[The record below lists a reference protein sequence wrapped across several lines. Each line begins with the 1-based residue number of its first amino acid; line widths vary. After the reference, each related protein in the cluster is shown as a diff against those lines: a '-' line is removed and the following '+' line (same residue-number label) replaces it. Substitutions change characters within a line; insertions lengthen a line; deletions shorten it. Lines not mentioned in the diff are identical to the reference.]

1 MTICSMQSCKC
12 SITHS
17 NQYCYN
23 FFNEYVCSF
32 CSQYTWRAAEMLG
45 NVEIHN
51 VQKYQN
57 LIDKKY
63 FLMIIRQIKR

>member
-1 MTICSMQSCKC
+1 
-12 SITHS
+12 
-17 NQYCYN
+17 
-23 FFNEYVCSF
+23 
-32 CSQYTWRAAEMLG
+32 MLG

-57 LIDKKY
+57 VIDKKY